1 MAIPRH
7 TLSKSTFL
15 YGIQCPKRL
24 YFHKFHPEFLP
35 EEIDEQVQARFD
47 EGTDVG
53 ILAQRLFPDGIDSK
67 PATPYEYQKSV
78 EKTKNYLL
86 THSVIYEAC
95 FQFEGVLCAV
105 DILIKKGKQWY
116 AYEVKSTNSV
126 KSIHEID
133 AALQY
138 YVLTQTGLPLADV
151 SIIHFDRDYI
161 RKGELD
167 ISKLFHATS
176 VLYSAIEMQDFIAE
190 KSQELKQLIASKQE
204 PQIDIGSQCK
214 TPYPCPFID
223 HCWKDVEVEVVENLS
238 SEPII
243 NTKDVQNFLS
253 TFEYPFNFFD
263 FETVMYGIPPFSES
277 SPYQQLPFQYS
288 LHVQNDS
295 QSQLEHFEFL
305 GDGIHD
311 PREAM
316 IQQMIQELGTTG
328 SIITWNMTFE
338 KMCIRKLI
346 ENFPTYENELQAI
359 HDRIVDLMIPF
370 KKKWIDIPAC
380 EGSASI
386 KKVLPVFI
394 PELSYETLDIQ
405 EGMYGSFVYSQLKYQ
420 DEETQELQRQQLLEY
435 CKLDTLA
442 MVKILEKIMKA
453 NSILFALVIIMNF
466 C

>member
-24 YFHKFHPEFLP
+24 YFHKFHPEFQP
-35 EEIDEQVQARFD
+35 EELDEQVQARFD

-53 ILAQRLFPDGIDSK
+53 ILAQQLFPRGIDSK
-67 PATPYEYQKSV
+67 PTTPYEYQKSV
-78 EKTKNYLL
+78 EKTQNYLL
-86 THSVIYEAC
+86 THDVIYEAC

-105 DILIKKGKQWY
+105 DILVKKGKQWY
-116 AYEVKSTNSV
+116 AYEVKSSNGV
-126 KSIHEID
+126 KSNHEID

-138 YVLTQTGLPLADV
+138 YVLTQTGLPLADI
-151 SIIHFDRDYI
+151 SIIHFDKDYV

-176 VLYSAIEMQDFIAE
+176 VLDSAIEMQEFIAE
-190 KSQELKQLIASKQE
+190 KAQELKQLIASKQE
-204 PQIDIGSQCK
+204 PQIEIGAQCK
-214 TPYPCPFID
+214 NPYTCPFIE
-223 HCWKDVEVEVVENLS
+223 HCWKDVEDEVVATLS
-238 SEPII
+238 TEPII
-243 NTKDVQNFLS
+243 NTEELQNFLS
-253 TFEYPFNFFD
+253 TFEYPLSFFD
-263 FETVMYGIPPFSES
+263 FETVMLGVPPFNES

-288 LHVQNDS
+288 LHVQKDTRS
-295 QSQLEHFEFL
+295 ELVHYEFL
-305 GDGIHD
+305 GDGVND

-316 IQQMIQELGTTG
+316 IQQMIQELGTSG
-328 SIITWNMTFE
+328 SIITWNMAFE

-346 ENFPTYENELQAI
+346 ENFPKYENELQAI

-386 KKVLPVFI
+386 KKVLPVFV
-394 PELSYETLDIQ
+394 PELSYESLDIQ
-405 EGMYGSFVYSQLKYQ
+405 EGMYASFVYSQLKYQ
-420 DEETQELQRQQLLEY
+420 DEETQQLQRTQLLEY

-442 MVKILEKIMKA
+442 MVKILEKIQWA
-453 NSILFALVIIMNF
+453 NPIHHNGPNH
-466 C
+466 